1 MPFRRKQR
9 EMVEL
14 EQDPNFAFYVGRLI
28 GASEMTAF
36 WLQLQAGADAK
47 EMGRRLNKVVGW
59 FLTDEMEEPPAPTFP
74 PDQSTKAMTQK
85 TPPPLAR

>member
-1 MPFRRKQR
+1 MAFRRKQR

-47 EMGRRLNKVVGW
+47 EMGRRLNRVVAW
-59 FLTDEMEEPPAPTFP
+59 FLTDEIDEPA
-74 PDQSTKAMTQK
+74 TKATVATAQLTQPK
-85 TPPPLAR
+85 S